1 MKKNVKDPYLKDEP
15 RQVSRK
21 ENRDRYEGMLAYSA
35 AYSQENIA
43 RTFRAASDF
52 YCGTD
57 PLRRKE
63 LADGGMVREDQNAMA
78 NLPMQAIHTEYPN
91 RFFANLSPY
100 IDDTALG
107 GNRDI
112 EK

>member
-1 MKKNVKDPYLKDEP
+1 MKLKEKMLKEAP

-21 ENRDRYEGMLAYSA
+21 ENRERYEGMLAYSA

-43 RTFRAASDF
+43 RTFRAANDF

-78 NLPMQAIHTEYPN
+78 NLPMQAIHCEYPN
-91 RFFANLSPY
+91 RFFANLPPY

-107 GNRDI
+107 GAGDI